1 MTVLVGSVTIS
12 SMLDLKFI
20 RDNIDKIKA
29 GLESK
34 RAQVDLSRLLKLDS
48 DRRVLIM
55 EMDDLKSQKNTANDE
70 ISRMLKEKIDPKMK
84 ISSMK
89 NIAGQISPMDAA
101 IKKIEEE
108 LHHILLTI
116 PNIPHS
122 SVPVGGPESNKEI
135 SRWGNLP
142 TFDFK
147 LKTHIEIAESLDIID
162 FKRGTKL
169 SGSNFILYKDLGAR
183 LERALYNFMLDLHTR
198 EHGYREMC
206 PPVLV
211 NAASMT
217 GTGQLPKMKEDMYHV
232 QADDLYLIPTAE
244 VPVTNIHRD
253 EMLSEEELPLYYTA
267 YTACFRREAGSYG
280 KDTRGLV
287 RVHQFDKVE
296 LVKFVKQDNS
306 YEELESLV
314 GNACRVLELL
324 GIPYRVLMLASGDL
338 SFAAAK
344 CYDIEVYAAGLDK
357 WLEASSCSN
366 FEDFQARRA
375 NISYKG
381 KDGKKKGFVHT
392 LNGSGVALPRTM
404 IAILENYQT
413 KDGDVIIPEPLRPY
427 MGGVDKI
434 TPRSKN

>member
-1 MTVLVGSVTIS
+1 
-12 SMLDLKFI
+12 MLDLRFI
-20 RDNIDKIKA
+20 RENIEKVKS
-29 GLESK
+29 GLDAK
-34 RAQVDLSRLLKLDS
+34 RVKVDLERLGKLDS

-55 EMDDLKSQKNTANDE
+55 ELDDLKSQKNAANEE
-70 ISRMLKEKIDPKMK
+70 ISRMLKQKTDPKQK
-84 ISSMK
+84 ITSMK
-89 NIAGQISPMDAA
+89 LIASQIDTMDPV
-101 IKKIEEE
+101 IKKIEAE
-108 LHHILLTI
+108 INQIVMMI
-116 PNIPHS
+116 PNLTHE
-122 SVPVGGPESNKEI
+122 SVPVGGPELNKEVA
-135 SRWGNLP
+135 RWGNLP

-147 LKTHIEIAESLDIID
+147 PKTHIEIAESLDIID

-169 SGSNFILYKDLGAR
+169 SGSNFILYKDQGAR

-198 EHGYREMC
+198 EHGYREMF

-211 NAASMT
+211 NTASMT

-232 QADDLYLIPTAE
+232 TADDLYLIPTAE

-253 EMLSEEELPLYYTA
+253 ETLNEEELPIYYTA
-267 YTACFRREAGSYG
+267 YTTCFRREAGSYG

-296 LVKFVKQDNS
+296 LVKFVRPETS
-306 YEELESLV
+306 YQELESLL
-314 GNACRVLELL
+314 GNARRVFEIL
-324 GIPYRVLMLASGDL
+324 GIPYRVLMLASGDM

-344 CYDIEVYAAGLDK
+344 CYDIEVYAAGMDK

-375 NISYKG
+375 NIAYKG

-404 IAILENYQT
+404 VAILENYQT
-413 KDGDVIIPEPLRPY
+413 KDGNVVIPEVLRPY
-427 MGGVDKI
+427 MGGVDIIKK
-434 TPRSKN
+434 R

>member
-1 MTVLVGSVTIS
+1 
-12 SMLDLKFI
+12 MLDLKFI
-20 RDNIDKIKA
+20 RDNTDKVKA
-29 GLESK
+29 ALAAKRATVDLESLLAIDVK
-34 RAQVDLSRLLKLDS
+34 RRHLVVQVDELKA
-48 DRRVLIM
+48 
-55 EMDDLKSQKNTANDE
+55 KKNAANDA
-70 ISRMLKEKIDPKMK
+70 IGGLIREKKDPKETIAAMK
-84 ISSMK
+84 AIAVQIDELEPQIKVLDEQIYNILIS
-89 NIAGQISPMDAA
+89 
-101 IKKIEEE
+101 
-108 LHHILLTI
+108 I
-116 PNIPHS
+116 PNISHA
-122 SVPVGGPESNKEI
+122 SVPVGSPELNKEI
-135 SRWGNLP
+135 SKWGELP
-142 TFDFK
+142 KFDFK
-147 LKTHIEIAESLDIID
+147 PKTHVEIAESLDIID

-169 SGSNFILYKDLGAR
+169 SGSNFILYKDMGAR
-183 LERALYNFMLDLHTR
+183 LERALYNFMLDLHTSQ
-198 EHGYREMC
+198 HGYREMC

-253 EMLSEEELPLYYTA
+253 EMLTEEELPLYYTA

-296 LVKFVKQDNS
+296 LVKFVRPETS
-306 YEELESLV
+306 YDELETLV
-314 GNACRVLELL
+314 GNARKVFEIL
-324 GIPYRVLMLASGDL
+324 GIPYRVLLLASGDL

-404 IAILENYQT
+404 VAILENYQT
-413 KDGDVIIPEPLRPY
+413 PQGDVIIPEALRPY
-427 MGGVDKI
+427 MGGLSRI
-434 TPRSKN
+434 THR